1 MRNTL
6 IHLALL
12 AGVLVPGAVAQ
23 TYKSQAAKY
32 PPVEEYLMPQ
42 PAGIALAKSAGPSN
56 ISDRATIKVLT
67 ASGFSVVHQG
77 DNGFVCMVM
86 RGFSAPMYTPQFI
99 PLNCSA
105 AYPASS
111 TAFQHSSSASR
122 CRGSK
127 TSRGAT
133 RKNSASNPCT
143 SRKNPPHRL
152 TLLPATP
159 GRAS

>member
-86 RGFSAPMYTPQFI
+86 RGFSAPMYTPAQFRDLVYDSSLRAPI
-99 PLNCSA
+99 CFDPKAAKEVMPYYELRTKLAMQGRVQTRSPKACRPFTREGNC
-105 AYPASS
+105 P
-111 TAFQHSSSASR
+111 
-122 CRGSK
+122 K
-127 TSRGAT
+127 EME
-133 RKNSASNPCT
+133 
-143 SRKNPPHRL
+143 
-152 TLLPATP
+152 
-159 GRAS
+159 